1 MTLDKYLELLDWTG
15 RQIREDKSGNFPP
28 GSTPIL
34 ERLQMSGQTWVDCV
48 KNFGR
53 WFGWAVG
60 KEQALVQER
69 DRSGLHR
76 MQSRPQATA
85 IFG

>member
-1 MTLDKYLELLDWTG
+1 MPGIGVANRITRKI
-15 RQIREDKSGNFPP
+15 RQDKSGSSRA
-28 GSTPIL
+28 GLAAIL
-34 ERLQMSGQTWVDCV
+34 ERLQMSGQAWVDYV
-48 KNFGR
+48 KDFGR
-53 WFGWAVG
+53 WLGWAVG

-69 DRSGLHR
+69 DRSGLHQ

>member
-1 MTLDKYLELLDWTG
+1 
-15 RQIREDKSGNFPP
+15 
-28 GSTPIL
+28 
-34 ERLQMSGQTWVDCV
+34 MSGQAWVDYV
-48 KNFGR
+48 KDFGR
-53 WFGWAVG
+53 WLGWAVG

-69 DRSGLHR
+69 DRSGLHQ